1 MFQNFLDPKTQ
12 RPYSA
17 FHANPPHQRSRRSFA
32 PSSGSRIH
40 QGQNSQAQS
49 QFSFLVQEIGCQCG
63 CTFRVFERQKIFL
76 EKTGRKTSAKNSSF
90 RERCKACSR
99 HSQRNTNV
107 ELGSVRSALELG
119 WNRYSQL
126 PATGGSSVDEIST
139 RLSLPGK
146 AVHSTL
152 QRLLSLQLVSKHG
165 ETWRREAKGL
175 ETSDDVKNL
184 SIQNFHR
191 SLLEKAES
199 SLTQV
204 PVSERDFSAMLL
216 PANPEK
222 LKRLKVLIR
231 KFQDQ
236 VEDLIQD
243 GEESEV
249 FALSIQCFPITRRKR

>member
-1 MFQNFLDPKTQ
+1 MQTRLTKDQEDRLRRVLAREYTKAKTRRPNLSFRSWSKKLDVSVGALSEFLNGK
-12 RPYSA
+12 
-17 FHANPPHQRSRRSFA
+17 RSFSKKRVEKLLQKTPLSA
-32 PSSGSRIH
+32 NDAKRVLGIPNETQMLSWDQYEVLSSWVGI
-40 QGQNSQAQS
+40 GIL
-49 QFSFLVQEIGCQCG
+49 SFL
-63 CTFRVFERQKIFL
+63 
-76 EKTGRKTSAKNSSF
+76 
-90 RERCKACSR
+90 
-99 HSQRNTNV
+99 
-107 ELGSVRSALELG
+107 
-119 WNRYSQL
+119 QL
-126 PATGGSSVDEIST
+126 TGGSSVDEIST